1 LNAREQQRDEPAAA
15 CSGLERGFFRG
26 AFRSHARRQPGHQAR
41 PQDLET
47 IATILKDMGVNSYD
61 PLVGDQLLEF
71 MHAYTVSVLRD
82 AQFYQVRAR
91 TKGVERK
98 EDSFCHLQA
107 HREGSKLELD
117 DARLAIQSR
126 VNSSFTQPP
135 PRELML
141 ELAKERNAQP
151 LDVVPRQFGVLLPP
165 DELALTRPVFQL
177 DLGKK

>member
-1 LNAREQQRDEPAAA
+1 
-15 CSGLERGFFRG
+15 
-26 AFRSHARRQPGHQAR
+26 
-41 PQDLET
+41 
-47 IATILKDMGVNSYD
+47 
-61 PLVGDQLLEF
+61 
-71 MHAYTVSVLRD
+71 
-82 AQFYQVRAR
+82 
-91 TKGVERK
+91 
-98 EDSFCHLQA
+98 LQA
-107 HREGSKLELD
+107 HREGNKLELD